1 MDGGIDAD
9 QLREPSGNSD
19 RRGYLKFR
27 PAPALWSGGQ
37 PVVPASIS
45 ISTRSGK
52 HWTFDKDGFALFDGT
67 NRDCRIDYTDVLRV
81 HWMAK
86 EMEDKLR
93 LKSTP
98 DFDRLI
104 IERRGDID
112 VVMDNLDQ
120 AVFPLVRAFEWIATA
135 TRLYR

>member
-1 MDGGIDAD
+1 
-9 QLREPSGNSD
+9 
-19 RRGYLKFR
+19 
-27 PAPALWSGGQ
+27 
-37 PVVPASIS
+37 
-45 ISTRSGK
+45 
-52 HWTFDKDGFALFDGT
+52 
-67 NRDCRIDYTDVLRV
+67 
-81 HWMAK
+81 MAK

-135 TRLYR
+135 ARLYR